1 MNIANVG
8 ISYNQTLYGVEEE
21 NSRGITRMKIVNNQ
35 IFFQNGIR
43 KTHCVEKYIIRVNLL
58 HITS

>member
-21 NSRGITRMKIVNNQ
+21 NSRGKDVVSVN
-35 IFFQNGIR
+35 
-43 KTHCVEKYIIRVNLL
+43 TAVN
-58 HITS
+58 SQDAY